1 MRFAACTI
9 SYTIDNH
16 SIADSAVPVCM
27 KMAIVTPI
35 LKKSNPDPADISNYR
50 PVSNLSFL
58 SKLLE
63 QAIKQQLRVR
73 ISAAT

>member
-16 SIADSAVPVCM
+16 SIADSAVPECM

-35 LKKSNPDPADISNYR
+35 LNKSDLDLADICNYR
-50 PVSNLSFL
+50 PVSNL
-58 SKLLE
+58 
-63 QAIKQQLRVR
+63 
-73 ISAAT
+73 